1 MVKRH
6 YGMSTDRYKLM
17 HYYYDID
24 EWELYDLKS
33 DPQELKNVYN
43 DPAYASVGKYLHKR
57 LSRLMKKYKD
67 SEEIARSFL
76 QN

>member
-1 MVKRH
+1 
-6 YGMSTDRYKLM
+6 M

-43 DPAYASVGKYLHKR
+43 DPAYESVRKYLHKR
-57 LSRLMKKYKD
+57 LSILMKKYKD
-67 SEEIARSFL
+67 REEIARSFL